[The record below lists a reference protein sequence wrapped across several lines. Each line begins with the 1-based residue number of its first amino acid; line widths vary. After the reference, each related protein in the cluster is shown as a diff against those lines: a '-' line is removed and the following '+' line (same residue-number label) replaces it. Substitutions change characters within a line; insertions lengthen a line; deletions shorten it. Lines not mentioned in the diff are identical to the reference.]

1 MRSPV
6 GRWAAAYLVAAVIFG
21 ILDYLWLTVVT
32 TTRYRDQLGSL
43 MAAEPKMAA
52 ALAFYAIYLVGVTH
66 FVTLP
71 AFERGSLRVALIN
84 GALLG
89 LVAYATWD
97 LTNLAVLQGFP
108 GSIVALDLVWGTL
121 VTAGAGAASYAVLR
135 RFDRGRYDPERAAA
149 H

>member
-6 GRWAAAYLVAAVIFG
+6 GRWAAAYLVAAAIFG

-32 TTRYRDQLGSL
+32 TSLYRDQLGPL
-43 MAAEPKMAA
+43 MADQPNMAA
-52 ALAFYAIYLVGVTH
+52 ALAFYAIYLIGVTH

-71 AFERGSLRVALIN
+71 ALERRSLRVALIN
-84 GALLG
+84 GAILG

-108 GSIVALDLVWGTL
+108 GSIVAIDLVWGTL
-121 VTAGAGAASYAVLR
+121 VTAGAGSVTYAVLR
-135 RFDRGRYDPERAAA
+135 RLDRGHSAT
-149 H
+149 